1 MSCTQT
7 AGPSHAPYHRP
18 LASPALKAEL
28 RGALFRRALQRLA
41 LWLRRHQT
49 RRVLHELDTHMLRD
63 IGLTRR
69 QAEREAAKPFWI
81 D

>member
-7 AGPSHAPYHRP
+7 AATPHTPYHRP
-18 LASPALKAEL
+18 LTSPALQAKL
-28 RGALFRRALQRLA
+28 RGALFRRTVQRLA

-49 RRVLHELDTHMLRD
+49 RRVLRDLDAHMLRD

-69 QAEREAAKPFWI
+69 QATYEAEKPFWVE
-81 D
+81 